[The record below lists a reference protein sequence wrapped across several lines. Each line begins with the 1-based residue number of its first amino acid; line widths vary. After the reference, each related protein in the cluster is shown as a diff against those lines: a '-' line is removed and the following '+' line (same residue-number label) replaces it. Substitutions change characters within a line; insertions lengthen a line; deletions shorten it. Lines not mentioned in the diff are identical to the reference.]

1 MPALNDH
8 LCFKLY
14 ALSRQVTNLYR
25 PLLEELD
32 MTYPQYLVML
42 VLWEQ
47 QQLSVKE
54 LGTLLYLD
62 SGTLTPLLKRLEKKG
77 LLTRR
82 RDPGDERSVI
92 VELTK
97 KGESLQRQAKCIP
110 EELNKTLKLKETEYI
125 SVRSMLD
132 NLLREIA

>member
-1 MPALNDH
+1 MPVLSDQ

-14 ALSRQVTNLYR
+14 ALSRQITSLYR

-62 SGTLTPLLKRLEKKG
+62 SGTLTPLLKRLEKKE

-82 RDPGDERSVI
+82 RDPADERSVI
-92 VELTK
+92 VQLTK
-97 KGESLQRQAKCIP
+97 TGGSLQHQAECIP
-110 EELNKTLKLKETEYI
+110 EELNKTLKLKEAEYI